1 MLATVTTKGQITI
14 PMKIRKQYGIH
25 PNDKIDFVVEG
36 DKIILMPVKTLR
48 DLRGSV
54 TGLGGDPDLERQAA
68 KKAVGLRTV
77 EEMA

>member
-25 PNDKIDFVVEG
+25 PNDKIDFVIEG
-36 DKIILMPVKTLR
+36 DKIILKPVKTLR
-48 DLRGSV
+48 DLRGCV
-54 TGLGGDPDLERQAA
+54 TSQGGDLDQERQAA
-68 KKAVGLRTV
+68 KKAVGLRII